1 MDYRDKV
8 LSVAKTSPVVPTQI
22 AKALATDSMLAG
34 AMLSEMVSKGLLKT
48 SSLKVGGSPV
58 YYVPG
63 NESQLL
69 NFKQNLNEKDRRTVE
84 LLEREKVLRESEVE
98 PLIRVSLSQIKDF
111 AKPLTVTY
119 DGRQETFY
127 KWFLVGDKE
136 AEDCIRSKLQ
146 PKAETKPVEKKVEK
160 EEPKAEQQLI
170 KEQQQVLEPKPRSL
184 PAGDFLDRMQTFFTS
199 NNIKILEQA
208 IIKKKTEFDLLL
220 QLPSPVGPLTYYCK
234 ARSKKR
240 VSDADLSAAYVQ
252 GQIKKLPVILL
263 IDGELSKQAK
273 ELQGQ
278 LKGLVISKV

>member
-8 LSVAKTSPVVPTQI
+8 LSVAKTSPVLPTQI

-69 NFKQNLNEKDRRTVE
+69 NFRQNLNEKDRRTVE

-98 PLIRVSLSQIKDF
+98 PLIRVSLGLIKDF

-119 DGRQETFY
+119 DGKQETFY
-127 KWFLVGDKE
+127 KWFLVDERE
-136 AEDCIRSKLQ
+136 AEDYIRSKLQ
-146 PKAETKPVEKKVEK
+146 PKTEAPVEKKVE
-160 EEPKAEQQLI
+160 PKAEPQGI
-170 KEQQQVLEPKPRSL
+170 KEQQQVLEPKAKSL
-184 PAGDFLDRMQTFFTS
+184 PAGDFLDRMQAFFTS